1 MSEPS
6 IVGRTVLEYLKK
18 YPLHS
23 KKNLSILL
31 HKEHPLLFNS
41 SEDARSLIRYYTH
54 ALGESHRIKTKN
66 KY

>member
-1 MSEPS
+1 MIEPS
-6 IVGRTVLEYLKK
+6 LIGRTVLEYLKK

-41 SEDARSLIRYYTH
+41 AESARVLVRYYTH
-54 ALGESHRIKTKN
+54 ALGEPNRIKTKK